1 VRDALSRMTASRLR
15 ASYSNRY
22 HTRSRAFRCPHHS
35 RSRFYQEQC
44 LTALGS
50 YLAEVA
56 TTGDADTAFYKFTRR
71 AYYEA
76 PALPGLPYICVRV
89 PTGGGKTI
97 LAAHSVAVAAN
108 TFLKSDTPCV
118 LWLVPSQ
125 IIRDQTLATLRNRT
139 HPNRRALA
147 DRFGENLRVM
157 TVGDALYAK
166 RADYDGGVCVIVSTL
181 QAFRREE
188 TEGLKVYEANGE
200 LMDHFTALPDGL
212 RHLLDKGPG
221 GVPVPSL
228 ANVLR
233 IRRPVVIVDEA
244 HNARTSLSFD
254 VLARLSPS
262 LIVEFTATPVTPE
275 RADLAKGIIPSNILH
290 QVSAAELK
298 TAQMIKLPVILR
310 GRSDANDTIADAI
323 GWLDELASTAA
334 DEEAETGEFVRPI
347 MLLQAERKSK
357 TERTLHVGEVKR
369 IENFRQPESHIAMA
383 TGEAD
388 DITGLDLFARDCPI
402 RFIITQSKLR
412 EGWDCSFAYVLCSV
426 AEQKSATAVEQI
438 LGRVLRLPNAQ
449 WKKRQDLNRAYA
461 FATTTS
467 FQTAAT
473 TLKDGLVANG
483 FERVEAEALVHADE
497 GSIRGLEEGGS
508 AFVHEDNLPGGV
520 DFEAVRAILEPATR
534 GRVEVDA
541 ATGSIRAR
549 GALSEIDRTSLL
561 QAVELAGGREAA
573 RTWVDSYVHRTRGA
587 RLSVREAEDDRRSFA
602 VPRLAIRR
610 NGTLELFDRTH
621 FLDIPWALETCD
633 PMPVLNY
640 FAPPSAAADEA
651 HLDVTAQGKAVVSF
665 VNELHA
671 QLSLSMEEQN
681 WTRTALIN
689 WLDRALPRN
698 ARLDVTRTSS
708 TLFIGKALDA
718 IMERGGRSLEALA
731 RAKFRLAEALAKAIA
746 DHREAREQT
755 AFDQAV
761 MFPQSGLEFETS
773 ADDAITFDENTYA
786 YNQPYRGAVAFR
798 KHFARIVG
806 DLKVDGEEHECAVHI
821 DNLPEVKAWARNTP
835 QKVNSFWIQSAP
847 NKFYPDFICQ
857 LTDGRILVVEYKGAD
872 RAQNAEEQNKKAVGY
887 LWADRSGGKCLFAW
901 VENRNFTEIDRSVL
915 IPEEAAPQFLDDAA
929 PRNGMMPPPDSEMI
943 APPITE

>member
-1 VRDALSRMTASRLR
+1 MTPLR
-15 ASYSNRY
+15 
-22 HTRSRAFRCPHHS
+22 
-35 RSRFYQEQC
+35 
-44 LTALGS
+44 GS
-50 YLAEVA
+50 ILHAE
-56 TTGDADTAFYKFTRR
+56 TQ
-71 AYYEA
+71 
-76 PALPGLPYICVRV
+76 PALPGLPYVCLRV
-89 PTGGGKTI
+89 PTGGGKTV
-97 LAAHSVAVAAN
+97 LAAYSVAVAADAY
-108 TFLKSDTPCV
+108 LKTETPCV

-125 IIRDQTLATLRNRT
+125 TIRDQTLATLQDRS
-139 HPNRRALA
+139 HPNRRAIA
-147 DRFGENLRVM
+147 ERFGENLRVM
-157 TVGDALYAK
+157 TVADALYAK
-166 RADYDGGVCVIVSTL
+166 RADYDGGACIIVSTM
-181 QAFRREE
+181 QAFRREQ

-212 RHLLDKGPG
+212 RRLLDKGPG
-221 GVPVPSL
+221 GDPVPSL
-228 ANVLR
+228 ANVLKL
-233 IRRPVVIVDEA
+233 RRPVVIVDEA
-244 HNARTSLSFD
+244 HNARTDLSFD
-254 VLARLSPS
+254 VLARLAPS
-262 LIVEFTATPVTPE
+262 LIVEFTATPVTPDK
-275 RADLAKGIIPSNILH
+275 ADVTKGIIPSNILY

-310 GRSDANDTIADAI
+310 GRPDANDTIADAI
-323 GWLDELASTAA
+323 GWLDELARTAA

-357 TERTLHVGEVKR
+357 TEKTLHADEVKR
-369 IENFRQPESHIAMA
+369 MLIENFRQPESHIAMA

-388 DITGLDLFARDCPI
+388 EITGLNLFASDCPI

-438 LGRVLRLPNAQ
+438 LGRVLRLPNAK

-483 FERVEAEALVHADE
+483 FERVEAEALVRADE
-497 GSIRGLEEGGS
+497 DTIRGLEAGGS

-534 GRVEVDA
+534 GRVEIDA

-561 QAVELAGGREAA
+561 QAIELAGGREAA
-573 RTWVDSYVHRTRGA
+573 RTWADSYVHRTRGA

-602 VPRLAIRR
+602 VPRLAVRR

-633 PMPVLNY
+633 SVAVLNY

-651 HLDVTAQGKAVVSF
+651 HLDVTAQGKAIVSF

-681 WTRTALIN
+681 WTKTALIN

-708 TLFIGKALDA
+708 TLFITKALDT
-718 IMERGGRSLEALA
+718 IMGRAGMSLEALA
-731 RAKFRLAEALAKAIA
+731 RAKFRLAEAVAKAIA
-746 DHREAREQT
+746 DHREVREQT

-806 DLKVDGEEHECAVHI
+806 DLKSDGEEFDCAVYI
-821 DNLPEVKAWARNTP
+821 DNLPEMNVWARNTP
-835 QKVNSFWIQSAP
+835 QKVNSFWIQSSP
-847 NKFYPDFICQ
+847 NKFYPDFVCQ

-872 RAQNAEEQNKKAVGY
+872 RAQNAEEQNKKTVGE

-901 VENRNFTEIDRSVL
+901 VENRNFTEIDRIVRARL
-915 IPEEAAPQFLDDAA
+915 
-929 PRNGMMPPPDSEMI
+929 
-943 APPITE
+943 